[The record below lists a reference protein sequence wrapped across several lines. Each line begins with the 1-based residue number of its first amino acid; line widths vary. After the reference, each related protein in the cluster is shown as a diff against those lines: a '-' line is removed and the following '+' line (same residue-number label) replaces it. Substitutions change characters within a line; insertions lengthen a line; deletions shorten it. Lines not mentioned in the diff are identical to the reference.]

1 MKTFYKIENEQL
13 QIGSG
18 EIIPES
24 FIEYEVGK
32 EPQELLDALSLE
44 KQEQDLTK
52 QIQEAKTYLSETS
65 WIWEKYSRNV
75 TVLGDLTNEE
85 FKLKYADIIT
95 KQEEARLL
103 INSLELHFE
112 NINGI

>member
-1 MKTFYKIENEQL
+1 MQKFYKIENGKAQVG
-13 QIGSG
+13 QGTFVPDG
-18 EIIPES
+18 
-24 FIEYEVGK
+24 FIVYDN
-32 EPQELLDALSLE
+32 EPQELIDALALE
-44 KQEQDLTK
+44 KQEQDLTT
-52 QIQEAKTYLSETS
+52 QIQEAKNYLSETS

-103 INSLELHFE
+103 INTLEVHLD